1 MSTPNFVRPFLKK
14 LSKYTIDPKLSQ
26 TLFGGDNNNHFTKS
40 RGNLYEFYLS
50 GEIVEAEEYIDWFDT
65 IRNAGPQD
73 SIKIY
78 INSCGGD
85 LYTAL
90 QFLRVMGE
98 CEGTITTSVEG
109 ACMSAATMIFLSGH
123 EFEVTPH
130 SMFML
135 HNYSAGVFG
144 KGGEMYDQLQ
154 FERAWSRNFLSEV
167 YRNFL
172 TQPEIDSMLDNKDIW
187 LTSEEVIER
196 VAHFVKALKAEAEA
210 EETIAAETE

>member
-1 MSTPNFVRPFLKK
+1 MSIMNSL
-14 LSKYTIDPKLSQ
+14 LDPKSDSLA
-26 TLFGGDNNNHFTKS
+26 TFTK
-40 RGNLYEFYLS
+40 NLANSYEFYLS
-50 GEIVEAEEYIDWFDT
+50 GEVLEAENYIEWFDI
-65 IRNAGPQD
+65 IRNARAND
-73 SIKIY
+73 EIKIY

-130 SMFML
+130 SLFMF

-154 FERAWSRNFLSEV
+154 FERAWSKNFLSEV

-172 TQPEIDSMLDNKDIW
+172 TQLEIDSMLDNKDIW

-196 VAHFVKALKAEAEA
+196 VAKFVQAMKREAEL
-210 EETIAAETE
+210 EEAVEAGLTE